1 MHIIGE
7 KLLSLKGT
15 YQIHNFIGAYWFEPK
30 DLTKLEKAFKG
41 YSTPQNIDDIQSI
54 YGFLS
59 LYFSGAIENREYTFY
74 VGINKNNAQWSVT
87 PFENDN
93 AFTTVFLVKIEK
105 TDTES
110 TVTLYLGKLCV

>member
-1 MHIIGE
+1 VYIIGE
-7 KLLSLKGT
+7 KLLSLKGL
-15 YQIHNFIGAYWFEPK
+15 YQIRNYIGAYWFESK
-30 DLTKLEKAFKG
+30 DLTKLEKTFKA

-59 LYFSGAIENREYTFY
+59 LCFSGAIENRNYTFY
-74 VGINKNNAQWSVT
+74 VGINKNNALWSVA

-93 AFTTVFLVKIEK
+93 AFTTIFLVKINK

-110 TVTLYLGKLCV
+110 TVTLYLEKLCV

>member
-1 MHIIGE
+1 MYIIGE
-7 KLLSLKGT
+7 KLLSLKGL
-15 YQIHNFIGAYWFEPK
+15 YQIRNYIGAYWFEPK
-30 DLTKLEKAFKG
+30 DLTKLEKTFKA
-41 YSTPQNIDDIQSI
+41 YSAPQNIDDIQSI

-59 LYFSGAIENREYTFY
+59 LCFSGAVENREYTFY

-93 AFTTVFLVKIEK
+93 AFATVFLVKIEK

-110 TVTLYLGKLCV
+110 TVTLYLEKLCV